1 MSEFWQTLFVQLL
14 NHIPG
19 FDSDIW
25 TNKWRVEPLPGLALP
40 VVSVSIF
47 PIIEAPPDSDYL
59 SLLRYLSFSVSMADT
74 CGFNNDGNNTLKQV
88 RKKSACYSK
97 CTAPKCNG
105 DPKKFKM
112 GTSWG
117 PSFEWPN
124 GDHGRDK
131 WAVGT
136 QNACF
141 VKLSE
146 ST

>member
-59 SLLRYLSFSVSMADT
+59 SLLRL
-74 CGFNNDGNNTLKQV
+74 
-88 RKKSACYSK
+88 R
-97 CTAPKCNG
+97 
-105 DPKKFKM
+105 
-112 GTSWG
+112 
-117 PSFEWPN
+117 
-124 GDHGRDK
+124 
-131 WAVGT
+131 
-136 QNACF
+136 
-141 VKLSE
+141 LSE
-146 ST
+146 FAQISEFFSFNGRHLWF

>member
-59 SLLRYLSFSVSMADT
+59 SFSVLMADI
-74 CGFNNDGNNTLKQV
+74 CGFNNDGNNTVTPNALLPSATGTQ
-88 RKKSACYSK
+88 KSSK
-97 CTAPKCNG
+97 
-105 DPKKFKM
+105 
-112 GTSWG
+112 WG
-117 PSFEWPN
+117 PL
-124 GDHGRDK
+124 
-131 WAVGT
+131 GT
-136 QNACF
+136 QF
-141 VKLSE
+141 
-146 ST
+146 